1 MTKRILIADDDDDLR
16 QALEQLLEL
25 EGYHIAGAHN
35 GHAALRL
42 ADTQACDLILLDVAM
57 PDADGLDLL
66 VSLHRLRPAVPIIMM
81 SAETGRHTIANALRC
96 GACGFIQKPFDD
108 ELVLT
113 TVQRALEPSPGR

>member
-25 EGYHIAGAHN
+25 EGYRIAGAHN

-42 ADTQACDLILLDVAM
+42 ADKQACDLILLDVAM
-57 PDADGLDLL
+57 PDAHGLDLL

-81 SAETGRHTIANALRC
+81 SAETGRNTIANALRC
-96 GACGFIQKPFDD
+96 GACDFIQKPFDD

-113 TVQRALEPSPGR
+113 TVQRALAPGR